1 MYDISTIDELIA
13 ELGGPS
19 ELGEHLGVTQEAV
32 SNWVARGCIPGG
44 WHMQLA
50 GMVTRRGVTVNP
62 KVFNLT
68 EKDVEGLLPTSR
80 PLARKRVEARA

>member
-1 MYDISTIDELIA
+1 MYDITSIDELIA

-19 ELGEHLGVTQEAV
+19 ELGELLGVTQEAV
-32 SNWVARGCIPGG
+32 SNWAARGSIPGG

-50 GMVTRRGVTVNP
+50 GMVLRKGLSVSP

-68 EKDVEGLLPTSR
+68 EKDVEGLFPVKR
-80 PLARKRVEARA
+80 PLPRRRVEASA